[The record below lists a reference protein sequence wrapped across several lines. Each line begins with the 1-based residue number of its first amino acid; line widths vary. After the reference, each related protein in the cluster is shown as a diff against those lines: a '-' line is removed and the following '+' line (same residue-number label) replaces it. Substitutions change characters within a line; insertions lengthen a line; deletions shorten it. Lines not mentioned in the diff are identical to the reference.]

1 MHDKDTFNYKLI
13 IANITLVWLLSSV
26 DRLVSAKLTFL
37 HKVLIAI
44 LTLIRLLSSIDKDT
58 FIYKLL
64 VASPQYESS
73 YASPIGRYQM
83 IDIDICMSWIFPIFL
98 PVLDHIWECMDE
110 TDHYLLDL
118 LDLGLCLAG
127 MMNIF
132 LICVLSW
139 AFRQVMYDYFIYHLL
154 IFQVT
159 KLGTKAPM
167 GQWVMY
173 WRLVVEGLVAP
184 CCLLELLL
192 TTTNRIARPVVLC
205 CRDEFFLVEQL

>member
-1 MHDKDTFNYKLI
+1 
-13 IANITLVWLLSSV
+13 
-26 DRLVSAKLTFL
+26 
-37 HKVLIAI
+37 
-44 LTLIRLLSSIDKDT
+44 
-58 FIYKLL
+58 
-64 VASPQYESS
+64 
-73 YASPIGRYQM
+73 
-83 IDIDICMSWIFPIFL
+83 
-98 PVLDHIWECMDE
+98 MDE

-167 GQWVMY
+167 GHWVMY

-205 CRDEFFLVEQL
+205 CRDEFL

>member
-1 MHDKDTFNYKLI
+1 
-13 IANITLVWLLSSV
+13 
-26 DRLVSAKLTFL
+26 
-37 HKVLIAI
+37 
-44 LTLIRLLSSIDKDT
+44 
-58 FIYKLL
+58 
-64 VASPQYESS
+64 
-73 YASPIGRYQM
+73 
-83 IDIDICMSWIFPIFL
+83 
-98 PVLDHIWECMDE
+98 MDE

-159 KLGTKAPM
+159 KLGTKAPI

-173 WRLVVEGLVAP
+173 WNLVVEGLVAP
-184 CCLLELLL
+184 CCFVELLL
-192 TTTNRIARPVVLC
+192 TIIQQHCEACCALLTFLLITTSYLYALEVFKRCL
-205 CRDEFFLVEQL
+205 Q